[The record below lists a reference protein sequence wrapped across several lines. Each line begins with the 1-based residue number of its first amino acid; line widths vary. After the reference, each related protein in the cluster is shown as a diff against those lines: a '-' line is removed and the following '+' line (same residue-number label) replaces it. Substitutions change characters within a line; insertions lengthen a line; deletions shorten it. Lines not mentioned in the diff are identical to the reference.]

1 MDTRY
6 GGVVFALKEG
16 NRVEIKFAAWLCR
29 SFHQISASQNH
40 WRSANIQEHERQR
53 AAILMET
60 RLNLTLP
67 TPLNKVPKAR

>member
-29 SFHQISASQNH
+29 SFHQIFATQTIGVQQTFRNMNGSAQQS
-40 WRSANIQEHERQR
+40 
-53 AAILMET
+53 
-60 RLNLTLP
+60 
-67 TPLNKVPKAR
+67 